1 MAKKEIDV
9 TKTGPQSYRDLQKAN
24 EAAYQSAA
32 SESMFSNM
40 KAPHG
45 YIQPSDTIY
54 EGGEYSPIYKQS
66 QGKDTYGSSIFDES
80 SVNEEE
86 FNKDRKSVV

>member
-1 MAKKEIDV
+1 MANYKSKIKEIDV

-40 KAPHG
+40 KVCLMNLLQLRH
-45 YIQPSDTIY
+45 SFR
-54 EGGEYSPIYKQS
+54 S
-66 QGKDTYGSSIFDES
+66 QEI
-80 SVNEEE
+80 
-86 FNKDRKSVV
+86 

>member
-24 EAAYQSAA
+24 EAAYETAA
-32 SESMFSNM
+32 STSMFSGM
-40 KAPHG
+40 KSPRG

-54 EGGEYSPIYKQS
+54 EGGEYSPIYK
-66 QGKDTYGSSIFDES
+66 
-80 SVNEEE
+80 
-86 FNKDRKSVV
+86 